1 MLSHFS
7 RVWLFVTLWTVALKP
22 PLSMGFS
29 RQDYWSGLPRPLSG
43 DLPDPGIEPS
53 SLMSPALG
61 GGFFTTSAM
70 TVILD
75 NALSFLPPWLSSLN
89 PWLANTQSRWALLS
103 KKAGAYHCLTPWSQR
118 SPGITPILPFRA
130 QPLPGFHCLSP
141 PCLNQDWDPISLLR
155 NVLRQKVPPPSVIG
169 SY

>member
-1 MLSHFS
+1 MLSRFS
-7 RVWLFVTLWTVALKP
+7 CVRLFVTLWTVALQA

-29 RQDYWSGLPRPLSG
+29 RQDYWSGLPCPLSG

-61 GGFFTTSAM
+61 EGFLTTSAM

-89 PWLANTQSRWALLS
+89 SWPVNTQSRWALLS
-103 KKAGAYHCLTPWSQR
+103 KRAGAYHCLTPCSQR
-118 SPGITPILPFRA
+118 SPGITPILPSRA
-130 QPLPGFHCLSP
+130 RPLPGFHCLSP
-141 PCLNQDWDPISLLR
+141 PCLDQDWDPIYLLR
-155 NVLRQKVPPPSVIG
+155 NVLRPMVPPPSVTG